1 MASGCRLTA
10 TLLVAGLLLAA
21 QASAD
26 EAAKRLER
34 IQVEIEQRETRAA
47 KLAAEA
53 DGYLA
58 ELDAI
63 DLNLSEVR
71 RSLRLLRKRSKQAEE
86 ELSSAQQA
94 LAESERSR
102 AATEKALSARLVA
115 RYKFR
120 ASGGVPALTSARD
133 FQGAARVQR
142 NLERVL
148 AADARLF
155 QEHREAEVRYA
166 ADVVRTRELRDE
178 LKVGAREIGA
188 REDRTRRQLVERTN
202 LVSLLRSR
210 SDQEK
215 RAVEDLREAARRLE
229 RTLEELPAD
238 RSHGPGLTRGSV
250 VLPVEGRIRGGF
262 GLQRDPQYGT
272 SIRRNGVEFAAA
284 VGTPVHAVAPG
295 RVLFAGWFKGYG
307 QMVIID
313 HGGGSLTVSG
323 YLDELLVDVEDRLAG
338 GDLIGTVGQ
347 TGTLS
352 EPGLYFEIR
361 KDGKAVDP
369 ERWIRSI
376 Q

>member
-1 MASGCRLTA
+1 
-10 TLLVAGLLLAA
+10 
-21 QASAD
+21 
-26 EAAKRLER
+26 
-34 IQVEIEQRETRAA
+34 
-47 KLAAEA
+47 
-53 DGYLA
+53 
-58 ELDAI
+58 
-63 DLNLSEVR
+63 LNLSEVR
-71 RSLRLLRKRSKQAEE
+71 RSLRLLRKRSRQAEE
-86 ELSSAQQA
+86 ELKSAQQA

-102 AATEKALSARLVA
+102 AATEKALNARLIA

-120 ASGGVPALTSARD
+120 ASGGVPALMSARD

-229 RTLEELPAD
+229 RTLEDLPAD
-238 RSHGPGLTRGSV
+238 RSDGPGLTRGSV
-250 VLPVEGRIRGGF
+250 VLPVEGSIRGGF

-313 HGGGSLTVSG
+313 HGSGSLTVSG
-323 YLDELLVDVEDRLAG
+323 YLDELLVDVEGRVSG